1 MKPKTNRQFVRHK
14 WTFTKSREIKN
25 DIVASIKIDCDNK
38 RKNEKIIKDLLEIK
52 NCLPN
57 FKV

>member
-25 DIVASIKIDCDNK
+25 DIVASIKQKLTVITK
-38 RKNEKIIKDLLEIK
+38 EKMKKL
-52 NCLPN
+52 
-57 FKV
+57 